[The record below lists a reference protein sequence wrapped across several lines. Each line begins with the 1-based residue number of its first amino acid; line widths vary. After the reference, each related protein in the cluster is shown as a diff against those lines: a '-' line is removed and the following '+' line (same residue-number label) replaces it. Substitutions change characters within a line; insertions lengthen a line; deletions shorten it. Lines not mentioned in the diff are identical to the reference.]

1 MGIRE
6 ISQRGDAV
14 LLYPEVMDM
23 ARAGSLAVK
32 LRGRVLVSAGSKPYI
47 TVKMQK
53 GAQPA

>member
-1 MGIRE
+1 
-6 ISQRGDAV
+6 
-14 LLYPEVMDM
+14 MDM

-53 GAQPA
+53 GAQPLDTIREALAAMKDGREPA